1 MGDSIARSFPQ
12 GKIQAKPGA
21 VLKRLRAERGWTLG
35 EVSER
40 TGLSIST
47 LSKVENDKIAL
58 TFEKLVLL
66 SQGLQIDIAQLFGSP
81 TAGAPHMDGGSRRSV
96 TRAGEGRSIETP
108 KGNYLY
114 VAAEL
119 INKQFTPIIGDVFA
133 KDISEYEELSRHR
146 GEEFVYVL
154 QGTLELH
161 TEMYTPVVLRPGD
174 SVYFDSGMG
183 HAYIALGDEP
193 CRILSICGTPE
204 SQLRVD
210 LEGMQGDKGAVRSMA
225 RIGPQSAPAPTPEA
239 EEAGGT
245 LQRVSARSKRPEP
258 KGRRAKS

>member
-1 MGDSIARSFPQ
+1 MEDSIARTFPP
-12 GKIQAKPGA
+12 GKTYAKPGA

-58 TFEKLVLL
+58 TFEKLMLL
-66 SQGLQIDIAQLFGSP
+66 SRGLQIDIAQLFGSP
-81 TAGAPHMDGGSRRSV
+81 SAGAPHVDGGSRRSIA
-96 TRAGEGRSIETP
+96 RAGEGRSIETP
-108 KGNYLY
+108 NGNYLY

-119 INKQFTPIIGDVFA
+119 LKKQFTPIIGDVFA
-133 KDISEYEELSRHR
+133 KDIAEYEELSRHR

-154 QGTLELH
+154 EGTLELH
-161 TEMYTPVVLRPGD
+161 TEMYTPVVLKQGD

-183 HAYIALGDEP
+183 HAYIALGDAP
-193 CRILSICGTPE
+193 CRILSMCGTPE
-204 SQLRVD
+204 SQLRED
-210 LEGMQGDKGAVRSMA
+210 LEGVHDDKAAVRSKA
-225 RIGPQSAPAPTPEA
+225 RIGPQSVPAPKPEA

-245 LQRVSARSKRPEP
+245 LRRLSVRSKRPES
-258 KGRRAKS
+258 KSRRAKS